1 MGNKSSSNKLPPQA
15 KPAGNPGTYVDMTP
29 TYSDT
34 YKDAVQGDYERAGL
48 QEIWNQSGAEQNRP
62 QQYTNGARWDT
73 NEPQPNGQQA
83 ANLAVDQAFFG
94 GGRLF
99 SKNDPVFKPATPE
112 QLDLPGVSS
121 QAYKDIL
128 ANDQA
133 IAGYNE
139 RANPANHDPNVNILG
154 DEYDKAGLAYILRGG
169 R

>member
-1 MGNKSSSNKLPPQA
+1 MGNKSSSNKIPPQA
-15 KPAGNPGTYVDMTP
+15 QPAGNPGTYVDMTP

-48 QEIWNQSGAEQNRP
+48 QAIWNQSGAEPNRP
-62 QQYTNGARWDT
+62 QEYTNGARWDT
-73 NEPQPNGQQA
+73 NEPQPNAQQA
-83 ANLAVDQAFFG
+83 ANLAVDQAFG

-112 QLDLPGVSS
+112 QLDLPKPYT
-121 QAYKDIL
+121 QEYKDIL

-154 DEYDKAGLAYILRGG
+154 DEYDKAGLAYILRG
-169 R
+169 RR